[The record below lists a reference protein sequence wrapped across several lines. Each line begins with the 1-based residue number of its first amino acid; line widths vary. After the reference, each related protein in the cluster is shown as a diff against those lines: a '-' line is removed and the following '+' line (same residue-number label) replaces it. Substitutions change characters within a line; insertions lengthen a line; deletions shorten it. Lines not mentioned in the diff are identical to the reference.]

1 MHLTRRPG
9 VRAYAKQIAKDW
21 GVEYS
26 RFSPSFFASVD
37 EATRRAI
44 AQLVL
49 SNNQGKKPR
58 KTLR

>member
-1 MHLTRRPG
+1 
-9 VRAYAKQIAKDW
+9 VRGYALKIAREW

-26 RFSPSFFASVD
+26 RFSPSFFAAVD

-49 SNNQGKKPR
+49 SNNQGKPR

>member
-1 MHLTRRPG
+1 
-9 VRAYAKQIAKDW
+9 VRSYAKKVALEW

-26 RFSPSFFASVD
+26 RFAPSFFLAVD

-44 AQLVL
+44 AQLVM
-49 SNNQGKKPR
+49 SNNQQKRKR